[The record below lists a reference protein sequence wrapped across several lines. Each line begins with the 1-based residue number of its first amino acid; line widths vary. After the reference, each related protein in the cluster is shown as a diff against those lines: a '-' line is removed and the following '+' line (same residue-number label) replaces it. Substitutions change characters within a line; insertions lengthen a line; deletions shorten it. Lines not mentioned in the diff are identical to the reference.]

1 MGQAKQRQAAKDSGR
16 PWAPVMPV
24 AVSSATGTNHQVRLM
39 EHLGKLSKR
48 AEENTRAALQ
58 AARDADS
65 EDNRLGALHTILAG
79 AMALMEREVEQGYAQ
94 SAESQKLKGQ
104 IACRKGCSF
113 CCHLAVEASIVE
125 AILVWRRASQRA
137 DLTAAVHANAH
148 KSANVDPDQRWK
160 MRQPCPMLGADGA
173 CQVYEDRPGSCRA
186 FVSVDAKACERSLL
200 TAGTGNADLS
210 VPIVPFP
217 RQIETA
223 ISIGVRRACAAENLQ
238 SCNVEL
244 TAALHLLANDST
256 APGRWLA
263 GETVFRPY
271 P

>member
-1 MGQAKQRQAAKDSGR
+1 MGQAKQRQAAKESGR
-16 PWAPVMPV
+16 PWAPTMP
-24 AVSSATGTNHQVRLM
+24 AAGGGASREARLLR
-39 EHLGKLSKR
+39 HLGDLSKT
-48 AEENTRAALQ
+48 AEVNTRAALL
-58 AARDADS
+58 AAREADT
-65 EDNRLGALHTILAG
+65 EANRLGALHTVLAG
-79 AMALMEREVEQGYAQ
+79 AMALMDREVEQGYAQ
-94 SAESQKLKGQ
+94 SAEMQKLKGQ

-113 CCHLAVEASIVE
+113 CCHLAVEASIIE
-125 AILVWRRASQRA
+125 AILVWRRASERA

-148 KSANVDPDQRWK
+148 KSANVDPGERWK
-160 MRQPCPMLGADGA
+160 MRQPCPMLGTDGA

-186 FVSVDAKACERSLL
+186 FVSVDAKACERSLM
-200 TAGTGNADLS
+200 TAGTDTEDLN

-244 TAALHLLANDST
+244 TAALHLLANDPT
-256 APGRWLA
+256 AAGRWLA

>member
-1 MGQAKQRQAAKDSGR
+1 MGQAKLRKSAKESGR
-16 PWAPVMPV
+16 PWAPAMPV
-24 AVSSATGTNHQVRLM
+24 AVSSATGTNEQVRLM
-39 EHLGKLSKR
+39 EHLGKLSKL

-58 AARDADS
+58 AARGTNS
-65 EDNRLGALHTILAG
+65 EDNRLDALHTILQG
-79 AMALMEREVEQGYAQ
+79 AMALMEREVESGYAQ
-94 SAESQKLKGQ
+94 SPTSQNLKSQ
-104 IACRKGCSF
+104 IACRKGCAF
-113 CCHLAVEASIVE
+113 CCHLAVEASIIE
-125 AILVWRRASQRA
+125 AILVWRRATQRE
-137 DLTAAVHANAH
+137 DLTMAIRAHAH
-148 KSANVDPDQRWK
+148 RSANVDPDKRWA

-186 FVSVDAKACERSLL
+186 FVSVDAKACERSLM
-200 TAGTGNADLS
+200 TAGTDKEDLN

-244 TAALHLLANDST
+244 TAALHLLANDPT

-263 GETVFRPY
+263 GETVFHPY